1 VAGIFE
7 KPEEFLHP
15 LKRNGKDLEGN
26 VRWWNGCFEGDD
38 SLCAISPPLVP
49 GTSME
54 KMFLEWWDRQ
64 GFNMKLVHVENSATF
79 VGVTI
84 ACEDGEPT
92 DDFAPDL
99 RRAFRN
105 MGVSASTTMGRA
117 YRGEATAKDVRD
129 VAAAAYF
136 ARAYDFAGRLP
147 SVSRKCLEYAR
158 SIGELSTADM
168 VHRAEGSAS
177 DILELIDSRNL
188 AVTDT
193 DELALLN
200 RLGFS
205 STPEELEVFKVYPW
219 RWGEVDFDGFRSSL
233 PASWLAA

>member
-1 VAGIFE
+1 
-7 KPEEFLHP
+7 
-15 LKRNGKDLEGN
+15 
-26 VRWWNGCFEGDD
+26 
-38 SLCAISPPLVP
+38 
-49 GTSME
+49 
-54 KMFLEWWDRQ
+54 
-64 GFNMKLVHVENSATF
+64 
-79 VGVTI
+79 
-84 ACEDGEPT
+84 
-92 DDFAPDL
+92 
-99 RRAFRN
+99 
-105 MGVSASTTMGRA
+105 
-117 YRGEATAKDVRD
+117 
-129 VAAAAYF
+129 
-136 ARAYDFAGRLP
+136 
-147 SVSRKCLEYAR
+147 VSRKCLEYAR